1 MKSVV
6 QLALR
11 GYKRWISPM
20 LPPSCKYT
28 PTCSEYAMEA
38 LERHGVLR
46 GGLMSVW
53 RLLRCNPFSKGGY
66 DPVKGVP
73 IADPGC
79 GLQSLCHPERSEGSK
94 HSSTVAKCI
103 GPSLRSG

>member
-11 GYKRWISPM
+11 GYKRWISPV

-38 LERHGVLR
+38 LERLGILR
-46 GGLMSVW
+46 GGVMSVW

-66 DPVKGVP
+66 DPVREHRYTQK
-73 IADPGC
+73 I
-79 GLQSLCHPERSEGSK
+79 CHPDAERSEAVGSL
-94 HSSTVAKCI
+94 HSSAVAKCI
-103 GPSLRSG
+103 DPSLRSG